1 MAPDDFPPGG
11 YWQDYVG
18 FLFVWVAILAGT
30 WVFFRSTRG
39 RGGKLRLVAGNVLVL
54 ASLLWTLVVAGETY
68 LRYVYDQTDSY
79 GLTLT
84 NWSWFKRHVDGRL
97 NSDGFR
103 DAEFSAANTPGVT
116 RVDCVGDSFTFG
128 WGVKDPADCWPQR
141 LDAALARSAPGRYR
155 VRNFGVVGLTTGVEA
170 DIVDRIEHQGGTSHV
185 ILGYC
190 LNDPDDLMPP
200 DTWFRRED
208 QPRVPFIDP
217 TRSFVADF
225 FWFRFKLA
233 RDPRVAGYFDWEVRA
248 YVDPAIFDQ
257 QKARFR
263 RIADTCRRASMR
275 LDVVVFPMFSAW
287 GETYGLDV
295 CHERVAAAWKEL
307 GVDVIDLRAAYRG
320 IPGSDLAVNRLD
332 GHPNER
338 AHEIAAQTVLERAF
352 GGR

>member
-18 FLFVWVAILAGT
+18 FWFIWVAILAAT

-54 ASLLWTLVVAGETY
+54 ASILWTLVLGGETY
-68 LRYVYDQTDSY
+68 LRYVYDTTDSY

-84 NWSWFKRHVDGRL
+84 NWSWFSRHFRA
-97 NSDGFR
+97 NTDGFR
-103 DAEFSAANTPGVT
+103 DAEFTREKRPGTT
-116 RVDCVGDSFTFG
+116 RVDCVGDSFTMG

-141 LDAALARSAPGRYR
+141 LDTALALRSPGGFQ
-155 VRNFGVVGLTTGVEA
+155 VRNFGVIGLTTAGEA
-170 DIVDRIEHQGGTSHV
+170 DIVDRIAQLGGTDRV

-200 DTWFRRED
+200 ETWFRREE
-208 QPRVPFIDP
+208 QPRVPFIEP
-217 TRSFVADF
+217 TRSFLADF

-233 RDPRVAGYFDWEVRA
+233 RDPRVQGYFDWEVRA
-248 YVDPAIFDQ
+248 YEDPAIFDRQ
-257 QKARFR
+257 RARFR

-275 LDVVVFPMFSAW
+275 LDVVVFPMFSQW
-287 GETYGLDV
+287 GESYGLGG
-295 CHERVAAAWKEL
+295 CHDRVVAAWKEL
-307 GVDVIDLRAAYRG
+307 GVDAIDLRAAYRG
-320 IPGSDLAVNRLD
+320 IPGSDLAVNRFD

-338 AHEIAAQTVLERAF
+338 AHEIAARTVLERVF